1 MMQEFQISNAAIEQ
15 KILIFIQDR
24 FAAAQHQDLAIHDL
38 LLEGGLID
46 SMGFIDLI
54 QFLESEFDMT
64 VEGEELLPE
73 NFQSIAVLATFVK
86 TKLNCP

>member
-1 MMQEFQISNAAIEQ
+1 MMQFQISNAAIEQ

-24 FAAAQHQDLAIHDL
+24 FAAAQQKDLSISDL

-54 QFLESEFDMT
+54 QFLESEFNIT

-73 NFQSIAVLATFVK
+73 NFQSIAVLATFVT
-86 TKLNCP
+86 TKLKNP